1 MAAAIQPPFFISIRG
16 LCKSFGGKPVL
27 HELDLD
33 VRPGE
38 TLVVL
43 GASGSGKSVLLRHIN
58 GLLRPD
64 RGDIVVDGTALNAL
78 DEEHLAPVRR
88 RVSMVFQL
96 GALFDSLTVSG
107 NVGYALR
114 EHTAMASAEIDRR
127 VAAVLAMVDMAGSEE
142 LYPAQL
148 SGGMRKRIAL
158 ARAIALQPRGILF
171 DEPTAA
177 LDPLVARKICLL
189 IRTLQ
194 RQLGLTSVVVTHDLA
209 SAFAVGDRFAL
220 LDGGRIRF
228 VGDLDAVRASN
239 DLLLREFI
247 RAPAPPL

>member
-1 MAAAIQPPFFISIRG
+1 MAATIQPPFFISIRG

-33 VRPGE
+33 VRQGE

-64 RGDIVVDGTALNAL
+64 CGDIVVDGTALNAL

-114 EHTAMASAEIDRR
+114 EHTVMAPAAVDRR
-127 VAAVLAMVDMAGSEE
+127 VAAVLAMVDMAGTEE

-177 LDPLVARKICLL
+177 LDPLVARKISLL

-247 RAPAPPL
+247 SAPAPPL